1 MVRLDAVTDTRAATR
16 AHYDRWPYDFDTPLH
31 APMQLSGS
39 LLGEALR
46 EVPRDA
52 TIIDVGCGT
61 GLVSRLAR
69 AQVPQATVVGVDL
82 SLGSLRRVRAS
93 DPSIA
98 LAEGDNLSLPV
109 RTGAAALVV
118 SRGVI
123 MTTPDPR
130 RAFAELVRITRPGG
144 RLFVR
149 VYNRDNPYRFVYEV
163 LGGICRAVA
172 RLPGGRALLAVTVY
186 PLFLLALQIGCL
198 LVAGRMTRF
207 PRGAGWN
214 LFADQLL
221 TPHNSFHTVEEVI
234 GWGREEGLR
243 CVAHQAIT
251 LGQQIEFVFE
261 KDAR

>member
-1 MVRLDAVTDTRAATR
+1 MVRLAAVTDNRAATR

-31 APMQLSGS
+31 APMQLDGS
-39 LLGEALR
+39 LLGRALR
-46 EVPRDA
+46 ETAPGAAVV
-52 TIIDVGCGT
+52 DVGCGT

-69 AQVPQATVVGVDL
+69 AQLPGATVVGIDL

-93 DPSIA
+93 DPGIA
-98 LAEGDNLSLPV
+98 VAEGDNLALPV
-109 RTGAAALVV
+109 RSAAAALVV

-130 RAFAELVRITRPGG
+130 RAFAELVRITRSGG

-149 VYNRDNPYRFVYEV
+149 VYNRDNVYRPVYRI
-163 LGGICRAVA
+163 LGGLCRAIA
-172 RLPGGRALLAVTVY
+172 RVPGGKALLAVTVY
-186 PLFLLALQIGCL
+186 PLFLVALEIGCL

-221 TPHNSFHTVEEVI
+221 TPHNSFHTIDEVR
-234 GWGREEGLR
+234 GWGEAER
-243 CVAHQAIT
+243 CRCLAHRSLT
-251 LGQQIEFVFE
+251 LGQQIELLFV
-261 KDAR
+261 KDA